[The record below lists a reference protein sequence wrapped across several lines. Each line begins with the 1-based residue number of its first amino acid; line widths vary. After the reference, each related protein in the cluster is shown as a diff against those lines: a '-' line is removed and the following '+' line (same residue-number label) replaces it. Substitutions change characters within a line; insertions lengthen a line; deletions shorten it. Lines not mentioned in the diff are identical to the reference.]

1 MKFIGFIAAFLMI
14 GTIILPAQTY
24 KPAERVYVKTSDY
37 VKGHF
42 NGETPKKKAT
52 IWVIGDLRD
61 DINEVLNGADST
73 PVRYRYWRK
82 DNKTLWMLNSVAR
95 TMPITAGVVVEDGKI
110 VDITVMTYR
119 ESRGHE
125 VQSRHH
131 RVQYVG
137 ASITSDNNLTNSID
151 GISGSTL
158 SVNSMKRMA
167 RMALLLH
174 NDVTSDD

>member
-1 MKFIGFIAAFLMI
+1 MSI
-14 GTIILPAQTY
+14 TTVSAQTF

-42 NGETPKKKAT
+42 GGETPKKAT
-52 IWVIGDLRD
+52 VWVIGDLRD
-61 DINEVLNGADST
+61 DINDVLNGADNT
-73 PVRYRYWRK
+73 PVRYRYWQK
-82 DNKTLWMLNSVAR
+82 GNKTLWMLNSVAR

-119 ESRGHE
+119 ETRGHE
-125 VQSRHH
+125 VQSRFH

-137 ASITSDNNLTNSID
+137 AAISNDNQLTNPID

-174 NDVTSDD
+174 DDVTSEE